1 VNCFRYWHSKDTLE
15 GTKRHKVSH
24 SRLALVSNRNVPL
37 DLSIDDKVSDLFQ
50 LINPDTPL
58 PNTSIATLVGGE
70 NLGFLLWSYVLFQG
84 LFTLPGRP
92 AEWVLPVAATLFN
105 DVDKLWYRDYTD
117 GFAFLTPVYIDLF
130 RFMLFGVAGYY
141 GNQLVIWSL
150 GGDSFWGWSI
160 AACLAIPSTFIN
172 LFRDKLP
179 TRMESEMIVSDVVVW

>member
-1 VNCFRYWHSKDTLE
+1 LRVNFRYWHSKDTLE

-24 SRLALVSNRNVPL
+24 SRLAISLVSNRNL
-37 DLSIDDKVSDLFQ
+37 DLSIDDKVS
-50 LINPDTPL
+50 
-58 PNTSIATLVGGE
+58 
-70 NLGFLLWSYVLFQG
+70 
-84 LFTLPGRP
+84 
-92 AEWVLPVAATLFN
+92 

-130 RFMLFGVAGYY
+130 HFILFGVAGYY

-179 TRMESEMIVSDVVVW
+179 TCMESEMIVSDVVVW